1 MENLIGLLINSDNI
15 VIPFV
20 IYLLVRQ
27 EKLLKRLNKFELEIS
42 QIKAKVCKKW
52 YVQYVVK
59 IKVPGVGFVHTFLKK
74 SLFVMIAIIFPLV

>member
-42 QIKAKVCKKW
+42 QIKAKVCKK
-52 YVQYVVK
+52 
-59 IKVPGVGFVHTFLKK
+59 
-74 SLFVMIAIIFPLV
+74 